1 MADIDL
7 IRDITN
13 AFGPSGFEE
22 EVCRVIKKYTE
33 EFDVTNDA
41 MCNVYMK
48 RKNVENDNA
57 LANLETTNISDTG
70 NIKEGFRNKKP
81 VLMLDAHSDECGMMI
96 QGIRDNGLLNFLTL
110 GGIHL
115 TNLPAHS
122 VIVRN
127 REGKKIKGII
137 TSKPVHFLKAGSASS
152 CDLDIEELAID
163 VGASSREEVMEIYGI
178 HIGDPVVPDV
188 NFEYNE
194 EQRLCYGKAFDNRLG
209 CVCIIETMKELLKD
223 ENLAVDVVGAFA
235 AQEEV
240 GTRGATVTSQVVKPD
255 FAIVFEGSPAD
266 DFYYSVGMAQGCLRK
281 GVQIRHRDLSY
292 ISNPVFIDLAH
303 KIGDKHDIKYQD
315 TVRRGGSTNAGKISL
330 EGKAV
335 PVLVLGVPS
344 RYVHTHSNFAAMEDI
359 DAAIRMAAEVIR
371 SLDDVVMDK
380 ILRKDILMD

>member
-1 MADIDL
+1 MADINL
-7 IRDITN
+7 IKDMTN

-22 EVCRVIKKYTE
+22 EVCKVIKKYTE
-33 EFDVTNDA
+33 DFEVTNDA
-41 MCNVYMK
+41 MCNVYMR
-48 RKNVENDNA
+48 RKDSHGEEVRKEKVQ
-57 LANLETTNISDTG
+57 ETDFVS
-70 NIKEGFRNKKP
+70 KKP

-96 QGIRDNGLLNFLTL
+96 QGIRENGLLNFLTL

-137 TSKPVHFLKAGSASS
+137 TSKPVHFLKGASAAS

-163 VGASSREEVMEIYGI
+163 VGASSKEEVMEVYGI

-194 EQRLCYGKAFDNRLG
+194 EQKLCYGKAFDNRLG

-223 ENLAVDVVGAFA
+223 NNLAVDVVGAFA

-292 ISNPVFIDLAH
+292 ISNPVFVDLAH
-303 KIGDKHDIKYQD
+303 KIGDKYGIKYQD

-359 DAAIRMAAEVIR
+359 DAAVQMAAEVIR
-371 SLDDVVMDK
+371 SLDSNMMNK
-380 ILRKDILMD
+380 ILRKDILN